1 MIIWK
6 SVTFGIDEQY
16 FENSRMIHLRIALI
30 SNDYP
35 QMKSLRI
42 NLHLTILNELKI
54 QENQKEIVFPRVSEC
69 LIAIFKILSKIFFRF
84 WLVNFENIIELQ
96 KIILMLMY
104 LFRKN

>member
-35 QMKSLRI
+35 QIKSLRI
-42 NLHLTILNELKI
+42 NLHVTILNELKI
-54 QENQKEIVFPRVSEC
+54 QANQKEIVFPRVSVFD
-69 LIAIFKILSKIFFRF
+69 LQYLKSFQRF
-84 WLVNFENIIELQ
+84 SFDFVW
-96 KIILMLMY
+96 
-104 LFRKN
+104 

>member
-35 QMKSLRI
+35 QIKSFRI
-42 NLHLTILNELKI
+42 NLHVTILNELKI
-54 QENQKEIVFPRVSEC
+54 QANQKEIVFPRVSVFD
-69 LIAIFKILSKIFFRF
+69 LQYLKSFQRF
-84 WLVNFENIIELQ
+84 SFDFGW
-96 KIILMLMY
+96 
-104 LFRKN
+104 

>member
-6 SVTFGIDEQY
+6 SVTFGIDEEY

-42 NLHLTILNELKI
+42 NLHHTILNELKI
-54 QENQKEIVFPRVSEC
+54 QANQKEIVFPRVSKC

-84 WLVNFENIIELQ
+84 WLVNFERIIEL
-96 KIILMLMY
+96 KIILILMY

>member
-35 QMKSLRI
+35 QIKSLRI
-42 NLHLTILNELKI
+42 NLHVTILNELKI
-54 QENQKEIVFPRVSEC
+54 QANQRKLCFHVFQC

-96 KIILMLMY
+96 KIILILMY

>member
-42 NLHLTILNELKI
+42 NLHLKILNELKI
-54 QENQKEIVFPRVSEC
+54 QANQKEIVFPRVSKC

-84 WLVNFENIIELQ
+84 WLVNFERIIEL
-96 KIILMLMY
+96 KIILILMY

>member
-6 SVTFGIDEQY
+6 SVTFGTDEQY
-16 FENSRMIHLRIALI
+16 FENSRMIHLRITLI

-54 QENQKEIVFPRVSEC
+54 QANQKEIVFPRVSKC

-84 WLVNFENIIELQ
+84 WLVNFERIFEL
-96 KIILMLMY
+96 KIILILMY

>member
-35 QMKSLRI
+35 QIKSLRI
-42 NLHLTILNELKI
+42 NLHVTILNELKI
-54 QENQKEIVFPRVSEC
+54 QANQKEIVFPRVSVFD
-69 LIAIFKILSKIFFRF
+69 LQYLKSFQRF
-84 WLVNFENIIELQ
+84 SFDFGW
-96 KIILMLMY
+96 
-104 LFRKN
+104 

>member
-35 QMKSLRI
+35 QIKSLRI
-42 NLHLTILNELKI
+42 NLHVTILNELKI
-54 QENQKEIVFPRVSEC
+54 QANQKEIVFPRVTKC
-69 LIAIFKILSKIFFRF
+69 LQYLKSFQRF
-84 WLVNFENIIELQ
+84 SFDFGW
-96 KIILMLMY
+96 
-104 LFRKN
+104 

>member
-35 QMKSLRI
+35 QIKSLRI
-42 NLHLTILNELKI
+42 NLHVTILNELKI
-54 QENQKEIVFPRVSEC
+54 QANQKEIVFPRVSKC

-84 WLVNFENIIELQ
+84 WLVNFERIIEL
-96 KIILMLMY
+96 KIILILMY

>member
-35 QMKSLRI
+35 QIKSLRI
-42 NLHLTILNELKI
+42 NLHVTILNELKI
-54 QENQKEIVFPRVSEC
+54 QANQKEIVFPRVSV
-69 LIAIFKILSKIFFRF
+69 FSKIFFRF

-96 KIILMLMY
+96 KIILILMY

>member
-54 QENQKEIVFPRVSEC
+54 QANQKELVFPRVSV
-69 LIAIFKILSKIFFRF
+69 FDY
-84 WLVNFENIIELQ
+84 NI
-96 KIILMLMY
+96 
-104 LFRKN
+104 

>member
-35 QMKSLRI
+35 QIKSLRI
-42 NLHLTILNELKI
+42 NLHVTILNELKI
-54 QENQKEIVFPRVSEC
+54 QANQKEIVFPRVWLQYLKS
-69 LIAIFKILSKIFFRF
+69 FQRF
-84 WLVNFENIIELQ
+84 SFDFGW
-96 KIILMLMY
+96 
-104 LFRKN
+104 

>member
-42 NLHLTILNELKI
+42 NLHHTILNELKI
-54 QENQKEIVFPRVSEC
+54 QANQKEIVFPRVSVFD
-69 LIAIFKILSKIFFRF
+69 LQYLKSFQRF
-84 WLVNFENIIELQ
+84 SFDFGW
-96 KIILMLMY
+96 
-104 LFRKN
+104 

>member
-42 NLHLTILNELKI
+42 NLHHTILNELKI
-54 QENQKEIVFPRVSEC
+54 QANQKEIVFPRVSKY

-84 WLVNFENIIELQ
+84 WLVNFERIIEL
-96 KIILMLMY
+96 KIILILMY

>member
-42 NLHLTILNELKI
+42 NLHHTILNELKI
-54 QENQKEIVFPRVSEC
+54 QANQKEIVFPRVSKC

-84 WLVNFENIIELQ
+84 WLVNFERIIEL
-96 KIILMLMY
+96 KIILILMY